1 MSGKDI
7 TMNQNSVL
15 DPEDDAPDLT
25 TLDLDKGEWYIGDK
39 KVTPEEGKA
48 AFKKAMEQQ
57 STVLLDPDIAEYFQS
72 KAGREGI
79 EAAVNRFLRERIS
92 GDERKAS

>member
-1 MSGKDI
+1 
-7 TMNQNSVL
+7 MNQSSVL

-57 STVLLDPDIAEYFQS
+57 ATVLLDPDIAEYFQS
-72 KAGREGI
+72 KAGGEGI

-92 GDERKAS
+92 GEARKAS